1 VCNTVDEYNSDVLSE
16 ELDTDSGD
24 EINFETEGEI
34 ASEESSNKMLDSES
48 ESETSVVA
56 C

>member
-1 VCNTVDEYNSDVLSE
+1 LCNIDDESSSDVLSE
-16 ELDTDSGD
+16 ELDIDSGD
-24 EINFETEGEI
+24 EINFETEVET
-34 ASEESSNKMLDSES
+34 ANEESSNKMLDSES